1 VIDDAHLVGFGIAR
15 AKADLGFFGKF
26 HKTILTRA
34 GRAGGGRSWNRT
46 SNFSEKRKAPAFLL
60 IVGIHR

>member
-1 VIDDAHLVGFGIAR
+1 VIDDAHLVGFGVTR

-34 GRAGGGRSWNRT
+34 EGTGGAMTRE
-46 SNFSEKRKAPAFLL
+46 SELFLASFE
-60 IVGIHR
+60 